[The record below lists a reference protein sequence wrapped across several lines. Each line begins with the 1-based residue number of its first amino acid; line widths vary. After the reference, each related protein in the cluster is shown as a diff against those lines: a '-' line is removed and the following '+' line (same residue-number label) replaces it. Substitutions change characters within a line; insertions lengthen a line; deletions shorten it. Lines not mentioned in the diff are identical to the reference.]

1 MRPAISG
8 PIPPTTGSELP
19 LAPFDDAAIPAER
32 PATRV
37 REAIRSGAPPLLLLL
52 PGLLL
57 TGLIIL
63 YPIID
68 LGWTAFHE
76 VTRFGRVLDTVG
88 LINFRGLLS
97 DPLFAPALWRT
108 LLWTVAVVGGALL
121 ISLPTALI
129 LNDDFIGRGLARTI
143 VMLPWAVSLTM
154 TAVVWRWGLNG
165 RGGLLNATLMDAGVL
180 RVPIEWLGAPGLA
193 FAVEIAVGILVS
205 IPFTTT
211 ILLGGLA
218 SLPGDIYEAGMIDG
232 ASSWQSFRHLT
243 LPLLKP
249 FLNIAVVLNVIYVFN
264 SFPIIW
270 VMTEGGP
277 ANQTD
282 ILVTYLYKLAFR
294 FGQLGKAS
302 AISLAMF
309 AILLVF
315 TLIYVRLHMREEMAA
330 APEGAH
336 DATG

>member
-1 MRPAISG
+1 MPVTDAIAHRPGPSRSRPASR
-8 PIPPTTGSELP
+8 
-19 LAPFDDAAIPAER
+19 LAEAARA
-32 PATRV
+32 
-37 REAIRSGAPPLLLLL
+37 SAPPLTMLL

-57 TGLIIL
+57 TAVIIL
-63 YPIID
+63 YPVVD

-76 VTRFGRVLDTVG
+76 VSRFGRVLDVAG
-88 LINFRGLLS
+88 LINFRDLVA
-97 DPLFAPALWRT
+97 DPLFMPSLWRT
-108 LLWTVAVVGGALL
+108 LVWTVAVVGGALL
-121 ISLPTALI
+121 TSLPVALI
-129 LNDDFIGRGLARTI
+129 LNDDFIGRGIARTI

-154 TAVVWRWGLNG
+154 TAVVWRWALNG
-165 RGGLLNATLMDAGVL
+165 RGGLVNASLLELGLEHTPL
-180 RVPIEWLGAPGLA
+180 EWLGTPRLA
-193 FAVEIAVGILVS
+193 FTVEIVIGILVS

-218 SLPGDIYEAGMIDG
+218 SLPRDIYEAGMIDG
-232 ASSWQSFRHLT
+232 ASRWQAFRHLT

-315 TLIYVRLHMREEMAA
+315 TVIYARLQMRESREAA
-330 APEGAH
+330 AEAASH
-336 DATG
+336 VAQV